1 MKLKKEL
8 RRAMEDQEVEITF
21 VEMNDDDTKRRYRI
35 QNVPALIM
43 DDTVVSEGKVLTQRE
58 ISRLI
63 NQNLCSNAI

>member
-1 MKLKKEL
+1 
-8 RRAMEDQEVEITF
+8 MEDQEVEITF